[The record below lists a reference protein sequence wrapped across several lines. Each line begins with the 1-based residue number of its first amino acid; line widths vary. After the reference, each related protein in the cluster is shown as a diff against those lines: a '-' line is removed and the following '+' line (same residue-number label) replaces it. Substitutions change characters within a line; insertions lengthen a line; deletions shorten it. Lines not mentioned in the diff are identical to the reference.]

1 MGGDGRESKAGE
13 VMGRR
18 ERKKIIGKMQA
29 IVHLPL
35 PCLVCK
41 YSHFCQQ
48 LLRLLAVANKAY
60 QLTVVA

>member
-13 VMGRR
+13 VMGRK

-35 PCLVCK
+35 PCLVCNT
-41 YSHFCQQ
+41 HIF
-48 LLRLLAVANKAY
+48 ANNY
-60 QLTVVA
+60 FGC